1 VGAERSEVQPVI
13 SHWSLAVWIQE
24 NEMSPWLVTFGLS
37 PISPPPQA
45 PRKVQWDDDEV
56 VEAMPTSTRQL
67 ICQKATAISVALR
80 AKRRDANKDILIEVI
95 EELGKATTQEMSE
108 SVLLTQSYI
117 NILLQD
123 LEAEGRIEKTGEFRM
138 RRVVWRL
145 K

>member
-1 VGAERSEVQPVI
+1 
-13 SHWSLAVWIQE
+13 
-24 NEMSPWLVTFGLS
+24 MSPWLVTFGLS

-45 PRKVQWDDDEV
+45 AKAVRWDREDYDDE

-80 AKRRDANKDILIEVI
+80 TEKRLMNCEIIMAVI

-117 NILLQD
+117 NILLQE
-123 LEAEGRIEKTGEFRM
+123 LEAAGRIEKTGEFRM
-138 RRVVWRL
+138 RCIVWRM
-145 K
+145 KCPD